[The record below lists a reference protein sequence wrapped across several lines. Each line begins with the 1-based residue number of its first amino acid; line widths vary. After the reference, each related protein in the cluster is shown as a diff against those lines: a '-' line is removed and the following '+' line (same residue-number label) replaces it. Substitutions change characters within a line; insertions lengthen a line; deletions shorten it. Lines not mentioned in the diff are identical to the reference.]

1 MKQDT
6 PPLTVVLVHGA
17 WADGSSWRKVIAAL
31 HQHGIAVTA
40 APIPL
45 TSLTDDVTAVDRAV
59 DRVGGPVVLVGHAYA
74 GAVIGASSHSQVKA
88 LVYIAALA
96 PDKDETVADVFYR
109 ASPDP
114 AAPQLAPD
122 PDGYIW
128 LPTEAFAAAFAQ
140 HASTEDHTVLAAVQR
155 PISVTCIQQPVPV
168 PRWKELPAWYLL
180 ADEDRMINPATQAFM
195 ADRMG
200 AQVRTHRVDHA
211 PLVTQPDTVVG
222 IISEAVECIR
232 MSEHA
237 ESQSRWIP
245 EHTGQ

>member
-1 MKQDT
+1 MTEDT

-17 WADGSSWRKVIAAL
+17 WADGSSWRKVITLLDQRSVAA
-31 HQHGIAVTA
+31 TA

-45 TSLTDDVTAVDRAV
+45 TSLTDDVAAVNRAV

-74 GAVIGASSHSQVKA
+74 GAVIGASSHSHVKA
-88 LVYIAALA
+88 LVYVAALA
-96 PDKDETVADVFYR
+96 PDKNETVADVFYR
-109 ASPDP
+109 ASPHP
-114 AAPQLAPD
+114 AAPELAPD

-140 HASTEDHTVLAAVQR
+140 HASSEDHTVLAAVQR
-155 PISVTCIQQPVPV
+155 PISVACIQQPVPV

-195 ADRMG
+195 ADRMA

-211 PLVTQPDTVVG
+211 PLVSQPDTVVG
-222 IISEAVECIR
+222 IISEALEAGRV
-232 MSEHA
+232 MSSNFVGSEA
-237 ESQSRWIP
+237 GRL
-245 EHTGQ
+245 GR